1 MGWVSAT
8 CHASFLGNSTK
19 VIPSIFLSKV
29 QHLCWDSAFSVQQRD
44 RINISICEV
53 KIEKSSGNGGWSQEC
68 TLSSLRLLSAK
79 LSLTFSSGFVDF
91 NEATLHSCLFVFL
104 PLIDCVKKNA
114 IFKLVLVQILLLIS
128 NKIVKPDSF
137 LWLSN
142 KKRKN
147 NWVKTWKS
155 NYPFKIYQFH
165 CLFPLSLLPLHPI
178 IEIKTLDTGRCIV
191 LVHVLLFSFCM
202 SSSL

>member
-1 MGWVSAT
+1 MFCKGT
-8 CHASFLGNSTK
+8 E
-19 VIPSIFLSKV
+19 SIFQYVRLKLRNPVVMEDDRKSA
-29 QHLCWDSAFSVQQRD
+29 HFPLCVYFLPNCHW
-44 RINISICEV
+44 
-53 KIEKSSGNGGWSQEC
+53 
-68 TLSSLRLLSAK
+68 
-79 LSLTFSSGFVDF
+79 LSLVALLTS
-91 NEATLHSCLFVFL
+91 TLHSCLFVFL

-165 CLFPLSLLPLHPI
+165 CLFPLFLLPLHPI